1 VIGDRIRQARLAV
14 GLTQDQVV
22 ERLAKAGHPITKAAL
37 SKYEK
42 KKSEPKQTLLV
53 LLGRVLGVKPSYFI
67 SEPTLAIEWLA
78 YRKQTK
84 LSKSKQEQIKAY
96 AEVVVEHQAWLQATF
111 YPKQS
116 ASFPKPINGRSAEDA
131 ERASQRLRKSWGLG
145 DAPIDSLVEMV
156 EDKGGFVVQYRE
168 SGVEFDGLSGRV
180 SGRPVIVVN
189 PGTHLDRCRYNVAH
203 ELGHVLTSC
212 PDVSEKEQEFVAHR
226 FAASL
231 LVPASVAFQ
240 ELGEKRRHVDFG
252 ELGVL
257 KKKYG
262 LSMQAWVRRAKDL
275 EIISESIYKSLCI
288 EFSSRG
294 WRQHEPIDYQGH
306 EEPKKLIQM
315 TRRAVAEGI
324 ISPDEANRI
333 CEGCGNDP
341 ITAVHQVENSISP
354 TALLRLPRGERLQ
367 RLAAAAAQA
376 EKEYRGNPG
385 LTDFNAFGEN
395 DLHV

>member
-1 VIGDRIRQARLAV
+1 MIGDRIRQARLAV

-22 ERLAKAGHPITKAAL
+22 ERLAKAGHQLTKAAL

-96 AEVVVEHQAWLQATF
+96 AEKVVEHQAWLQSTF

-116 ASFPKPINGRSAEDA
+116 ASFPKPIRGRTAEDA
-131 ERASQRLRKSWGLG
+131 ERASQSLRKNWGLG
-145 DAPIDSLVEMV
+145 NAPIDSLVEMV
-156 EDKGGFVVQYRE
+156 EDKGGFVVRYRE
-168 SGVEFDGLSGRV
+168 SGVEFDGLSGTLD
-180 SGRPVIVVN
+180 GRPVIVVN
-189 PGTHLDRCRYNVAH
+189 PGTHVDRCRYNVAH
-203 ELGHVLTSC
+203 ELGHVLTFC
-212 PDVSEKEQEFVAHR
+212 PDISEKDREFVAHR

-231 LVPASVAFQ
+231 LVPASVALQ

-257 KKKYG
+257 KEKYG

-275 EIISESIYKSLCI
+275 EIISESKYKSLCI

-294 WRQHEPIDYQGH
+294 WRQREPFGYQGH
-306 EEPKKLIQM
+306 EEPKKLVQM

-333 CEGCGNDP
+333 CEGCGSDP
-341 ITAVHQVENSISP
+341 ITAVRQVENSVSP
-354 TALLRLPRGERLQ
+354 IALLRLPRGERLQ
-367 RLAAAAAQA
+367 RLADAAAQA

-395 DLHV
+395 DLHA